1 MDGLLAVLT
10 MAGFN
15 ILYEKMRF
23 RGKNVQAISPPYN
36 AFAYRADCYLSTVRS
51 KLPKVEGGGWPK
63 KMGIVS
69 EIVPLRKTRFEWY
82 QISLH
87 KS

>member
-36 AFAYRADCYLSTVRS
+36 PLPIGPTVIFRLSGQNY
-51 KLPKVEGGGWPK
+51 PK
-63 KMGIVS
+63 
-69 EIVPLRKTRFEWY
+69 
-82 QISLH
+82 
-87 KS
+87 